1 MMPRQ
6 PVQDLNK
13 VPIPACASD
22 GNIVHF
28 WKMRA
33 RPVNFPD
40 PFSIQ
45 KGSFVL
51 TKVPF
56 RSLWDDRNLTGRRE
70 KARSSVSFEPPACE
84 V

>member
-6 PVQDLNK
+6 PVQVLNK
-13 VPIPACASD
+13 VPIPACEGDCQIAR
-22 GNIVHF
+22 F

-33 RPVNFPD
+33 RPVVFPD

-45 KGSFVL
+45 KGSFVW

-56 RSLWDDRNLTGRRE
+56 RPLWDCRNLTGWRE
-70 KARSSVSFEPPACE
+70 KRANEPELGRADR
-84 V
+84 

>member
-6 PVQDLNK
+6 PVQVLNK

-33 RPVNFPD
+33 RPVIFPD

-45 KGSFVL
+45 KGSFVS

-56 RSLWDDRNLTGRRE
+56 RSLWEYRNLL
-70 KARSSVSFEPPACE
+70 
-84 V
+84 